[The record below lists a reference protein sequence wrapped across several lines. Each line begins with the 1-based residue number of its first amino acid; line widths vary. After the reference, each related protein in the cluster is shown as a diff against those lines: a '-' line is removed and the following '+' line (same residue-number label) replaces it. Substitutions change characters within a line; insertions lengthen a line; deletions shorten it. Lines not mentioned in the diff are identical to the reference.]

1 MSAIV
6 FLPVNASSQKN
17 SFNVKELTTLFNNMI
32 TKVTDSIISLNSNDE
47 IEELTQTLIKNTII
61 DGINSIYIKKETSK
75 KVKQDKPTRPLS
87 SYILYC
93 NEIRSRVKSENPTD
107 DSKDITRKLAIE
119 WKKLTDD
126 EKLEY
131 KNKSSSGK
139 SSDEES
145 IIPKSKK
152 ETVKK
157 TSSKKVIHVPL
168 EEKSSPDVDEE
179 EEEEE
184 EEEPLLIPTPKTKK
198 I

>member
-32 TKVTDSIISLNSNDE
+32 TKVTDSIIALNSNDE
-47 IEELTQTLIKNTII
+47 IEELSQTLIKNTII
-61 DGINSIYIKKETSK
+61 EGINSIYIQKETSK
-75 KVKQDKPTRPLS
+75 KVKQDKSKRPLS
-87 SYILYC
+87 GYILYC

-107 DSKDITRKLAIE
+107 DSKDITRKLALC
-119 WKKLTDD
+119 WKELTDN

-131 KNKSSSGK
+131 KNKSSSGN
-139 SSDEES
+139 SSDEE
-145 IIPKSKK
+145 SKK

-157 TSSKKVIHVPL
+157 TSSKKVIPVQL
-168 EEKSSPDVDEE
+168 EEKSSSDVDEE
-179 EEEEE
+179 EEEE
-184 EEEPLLIPTPKTKK
+184 PLLKPTPKNKK

>member
-32 TKVTDSIISLNSNDE
+32 TKVTDSIIALNSNDE
-47 IEELTQTLIKNTII
+47 IAELSQTLIKDTII
-61 DGINSIYIKKETSK
+61 AGINSIYIQKDTSK
-75 KVKQDKPTRPLS
+75 KVKQDKPKRPLS
-87 SYILYC
+87 GYILYC

-107 DSKDITRKLAIE
+107 DSKDITRKLALC
-119 WKKLTDD
+119 WKELTDD

-131 KNKSSSGK
+131 KNKSSSGN

-157 TSSKKVIHVPL
+157 TSSKKVIPVKS
-168 EEKSSPDVDEE
+168 EEKSSSDVDEE
-179 EEEEE
+179 DDEE
-184 EEEPLLIPTPKTKK
+184 LLLQDVKPKFTYKL
-198 I
+198 IQ

>member
-1 MSAIV
+1 MSEIV

-32 TKVTDSIISLNSNDE
+32 TKVTESIIALNSNDE
-47 IEELTQTLIKNTII
+47 IEELSHNLIKDTII
-61 DGINSIYIKKETSK
+61 EGINSIYIKKEISK

-87 SYILYC
+87 CYILYC
-93 NEIRSRVKSENPTD
+93 NEIRARVKSENPTD
-107 DSKDITRKLAIE
+107 DSKDITRKLALE

-126 EKLEY
+126 EKLKY
-131 KNKSSSGK
+131 KNKSSSGT
-139 SSDEES
+139 SSEEES

-157 TSSKKVIHVPL
+157 TSSKKVIPVPL
-168 EEKSSPDVDEE
+168 KEKPASDAEE
-179 EEEEE
+179 EEEED
-184 EEEPLLIPTPKTKK
+184 EPLLIPTTKTKK

>member
-6 FLPVNASSQKN
+6 FLPVNASQKN
-17 SFNVKELTTLFNNMI
+17 SFNLKELTTLFNNMI
-32 TKVTDSIISLNSNDE
+32 TKVTDSIIALNSNN
-47 IEELTQTLIKNTII
+47 ELSQTLIKDTII

-75 KVKQDKPTRPLS
+75 KVKQDKPKRLLS
-87 SYILYC
+87 GYILYC

-107 DSKDITRKLAIE
+107 DSKDITRKLALC
-119 WKKLTDD
+119 WKELTDD

-145 IIPKSKK
+145 IIPKAKK

-157 TSSKKVIHVPL
+157 TSSKKVIPVPL
-168 EEKSSPDVDEE
+168 EEKSSSDVDEE
-179 EEEEE
+179 EEEE
-184 EEEPLLIPTPKTKK
+184 PLLKPTPKNKK